1 VALGQGGAPGL
12 TFDEHSSSDEDT
24 RSNASIRS
32 DRPNSARESDNN
44 MISAFEWLQRVALND
59 QIMNQSK
66 IADTEDIELDL
77 SISDLSDDESDLQ
90 LNENESNQSS
100 NSPTPESSGSSNPL
114 SNSQTATDN
123 KSATT
128 KITSPGPNTV
138 PRLAGVSSALSVGL
152 KGAQKSP
159 RDTKDAISAPN
170 SARDKKS
177 PRNSATKPTQPNKLK
192 TSTKLKV
199 KIPKAEKEDGSK
211 QLDAENE
218 AKAIVMDGLKFVPNE
233 EDLEKR
239 LILGGSMEALVKAL
253 TSPTHQ
259 KGTLY
264 ISEYRLTCPLTRSH
278 RRQFIRERILVD
290 FALLFNAA
298 CADEH
303 ASGSIRTEG
312 TQRSLYD
319 TS

>member
-1 VALGQGGAPGL
+1 MALGQGGAPGL
-12 TFDEHSSSDEDT
+12 NFDEHSSSDEDT
-24 RSNASIRS
+24 RSNASLRS
-32 DRPNSARESDNN
+32 DRPVSAREQDSG

-77 SISDLSDDESDLQ
+77 SISDLSDDESDTQ
-90 LNENESNQSS
+90 LTENESNQSS
-100 NSPTPESSGSSNPL
+100 TSHTPESSSSSNPL
-114 SNSQTATDN
+114 SNSHAATDS
-123 KSATT
+123 KATASKT
-128 KITSPGPNTV
+128 AATGPSTV
-138 PRLAGVSSALSVGL
+138 PRLAGVSSALSIGL
-152 KGAQKSP
+152 KGSQKSP
-159 RDTKDAISAPN
+159 RDTKDTISAPN

-177 PRNSATKPTQPNKLK
+177 PRNSATKPAQPNKLK

-259 KGTLY
+259 KGTL
-264 ISEYRLTCPLTRSH
+264 
-278 RRQFIRERILVD
+278 FG
-290 FALLFNAA
+290 AL
-298 CADEH
+298 D
-303 ASGSIRTEG
+303 
-312 TQRSLYD
+312 
-319 TS
+319 

>member
-1 VALGQGGAPGL
+1 MSLISRRDSRSQSVALGPGGAPGL
-12 TFDEHSSSDEDT
+12 VFDELSSSDEDT
-24 RSNASIRS
+24 RSNTSMRS
-32 DRPNSARESDNN
+32 DRPSSARETDNN

-100 NSPTPESSGSSNPL
+100 TSHTPESSGSSNPL
-114 SNSQTATDN
+114 SSSQTATET
-123 KSATT
+123 KATVTT
-128 KITSPGPNTV
+128 KSSSGPGPNTV

-152 KGAQKSP
+152 KASQKSP
-159 RDTKDAISAPN
+159 RDSKEAQSAPT

-177 PRNSATKPTQPNKLK
+177 PRNSASKPTQQTPANKLK

-211 QLDAENE
+211 LEAENE

-253 TSPTHQ
+253 TSPTHH
-259 KGTLY
+259 KGTLL
-264 ISEYRLTCPLTRSH
+264 IVINIYRTM
-278 RRQFIRERILVD
+278 D
-290 FALLFNAA
+290 
-298 CADEH
+298 
-303 ASGSIRTEG
+303 
-312 TQRSLYD
+312 
-319 TS
+319 